1 MDDERGYL
9 NMVGREKFDA
19 ELQQVQSLLLELS
32 NTAIDTLDNSMNF
45 LFEKDIEGA
54 LTILDNDE
62 HINRMEDEVN
72 DRVILLI
79 AKQQPVATDLRR
91 LMVLVKIAA
100 DMERIGDYAC
110 NIAKETIRIGKD
122 EHIEPIGL
130 LDDMRI
136 KTIKM
141 LKQVLDAFTNE
152 NMDEAKNIAKLDDE
166 VDEMYGHIIR
176 TLLNAGVNNPAQL
189 SQVTQLSFVCR
200 YLERSADHATNIA
213 ERLLYLLKGK
223 HYELNN

>member
-1 MDDERGYL
+1 
-9 NMVGREKFDA
+9 MVGREKFDA
-19 ELQQVQSLLLELS
+19 DLNFVQSLLLDLS
-32 NTAIDTLDNSMNF
+32 NAAIDNLDSSMNF
-45 LFEKDIEGA
+45 LFQKNIEGA
-54 LTILDNDE
+54 LAILENDE
-62 HINRMEDEVN
+62 HINRMEEEIN

-122 EHIEPIGL
+122 EHIEPIVL
-130 LDDMRI
+130 LDEMRN

-152 NMDEAKNIAKLDDE
+152 NMEEAKTIAKLDDE

-176 TLLNAGVNNPAQL
+176 TLLNTGVNNPAQL

>member
-1 MDDERGYL
+1 
-9 NMVGREKFDA
+9 MVVREKFDA
-19 ELQQVQSLLLELS
+19 DLNLVQSLLMELS
-32 NTAIDTLDNSMNF
+32 NTAIDTLNNSMSF
-45 LFEKDIEGA
+45 LFEKNIEGA
-54 LTILDNDE
+54 LSILDNDD
-62 HINRMEDEVN
+62 HINRMEEEVN
-72 DRVILLI
+72 DRVILII

-122 EHIEPIGL
+122 EHIEPIVL
-130 LDDMRI
+130 LEEMRS

-152 NMDEAKNIAKLDDE
+152 NMEEAKNIAKLDDE

-176 TLLNAGVNNPAQL
+176 TLLTAGVNNPAQL

>member
-1 MDDERGYL
+1 LDDERGKA

-19 ELQQVQSLLLELS
+19 DLNLVQSLLLELS

-45 LFEKDIEGA
+45 LFEKNIEGA
-54 LTILDNDE
+54 LAVLDNDD
-62 HINRMEDEVN
+62 HINRMEEEIN

-122 EHIEPIGL
+122 EHIEPISL
-130 LDDMRI
+130 LDEMRI

-152 NMDEAKNIAKLDDE
+152 NMEEAKIIAKLDDE

-176 TLLNAGVNNPAQL
+176 TLLNTGVNNPAQL

>member
-1 MDDERGYL
+1 MA
-9 NMVGREKFDA
+9 GREKFDA
-19 ELQQVQSLLLELS
+19 NLNLVQSLLLELS
-32 NTAIDTLDNSMNF
+32 NTAIDTLDTSINY
-45 LFEKDIEGA
+45 LFDKNIEGA
-54 LTILDNDE
+54 LSILDNDY
-62 HINRMEDEVN
+62 HINRMEEELN

-122 EHIEPIGL
+122 EHIEPIVL
-130 LDDMRI
+130 LDEMRN
-136 KTIKM
+136 KTIIM
-141 LKQVLDAFTNE
+141 LKQVLDAFTTE
-152 NMDEAKNIAKLDDE
+152 NAEEAKNVAKLDDE

-176 TLLNAGVNNPAQL
+176 TLMNAVVNNPAQL

-200 YLERSADHATNIA
+200 YIERSADHATNIA

-223 HYELNN
+223 HYDLNN

>member
-1 MDDERGYL
+1 
-9 NMVGREKFDA
+9 MVGREKFDA
-19 ELQQVQSLLLELS
+19 DLHKVQSLLLELS
-32 NTAIDTLDNSMNF
+32 NKAIDNLDDSMSF
-45 LFEKDIEGA
+45 LFERNIEGA
-54 LTILDNDE
+54 LSILDNDE
-62 HINRMEDEVN
+62 HINRMEEEVN

-91 LMVLVKIAA
+91 LIVLVKIAA

-122 EHIEPIGL
+122 EHIEPIVL
-130 LDDMRI
+130 LEEMRN

-152 NMDEAKNIAKLDDE
+152 NMEEARSIAKLDDE

-176 TLLNAGVNNPAQL
+176 TLLNTGVNNPTQL

-200 YLERSADHATNIA
+200 YLDRSVDHATNIA
-213 ERLLYLLKGK
+213 ECLLYLLKGK

>member
-1 MDDERGYL
+1 
-9 NMVGREKFDA
+9 MVGREKFDA
-19 ELQQVQSLLLELS
+19 DLKLVQSLLLELS
-32 NTAIDTLDNSMNF
+32 NTAIDTLDNSMSY
-45 LFEKDIEGA
+45 LFEKNIEGA
-54 LTILDNDE
+54 LAILDNDE
-62 HINRMEDEVN
+62 HINRMEEEVN

-122 EHIEPIGL
+122 EHIEPIIL
-130 LDDMRI
+130 LEEMRI

-152 NMDEAKNIAKLDDE
+152 NMEEAKSIAKLDDE

-176 TLLNAGVNNPAQL
+176 TLLTTGVNNPIHL
-189 SQVTQLSFVCR
+189 SQVTQLSFVSR

>member
-1 MDDERGYL
+1 
-9 NMVGREKFDA
+9 MVGREKFDA
-19 ELQQVQSLLLELS
+19 DLNQVQSLLLDLS
-32 NTAIDTLDNSMNF
+32 NTAIDTLDNSMSF

-54 LTILDNDE
+54 LSVLENDE
-62 HINRMEDEVN
+62 HINHMEEEIN

-122 EHIEPIGL
+122 EHIEPIVML
-130 LDDMRI
+130 EEMRV

-152 NMDEAKNIAKLDDE
+152 NMEEAKSIAKLDDE

-176 TLLNAGVNNPAQL
+176 TLLTAGINNPAQL
-189 SQVTQLSFVCR
+189 SQVTQLSFVSR

>member
-1 MDDERGYL
+1 
-9 NMVGREKFDA
+9 MVGREKFDA
-19 ELQQVQSLLLELS
+19 DLNQVQSLLLDLS
-32 NTAIDTLDNSMNF
+32 NTAIDTLDNSMSF

-54 LTILDNDE
+54 LSVLENDE
-62 HINRMEDEVN
+62 HINHMEEEIN

-122 EHIEPIGL
+122 EHIEPIVML
-130 LDDMRI
+130 EEMRV

-152 NMDEAKNIAKLDDE
+152 NMEEAKSIAKLDDE

-176 TLLNAGVNNPAQL
+176 TLLTAGINNPAQL

>member
-1 MDDERGYL
+1 MDDKGGYS

-19 ELQQVQSLLLELS
+19 DLNQVQSLLLELS
-32 NTAIDTLDNSMNF
+32 NTAIDTLDNSMSY

-54 LTILDNDE
+54 LAILDNDE
-62 HINRMEDEVN
+62 HINHLEEEVN

-122 EHIEPIGL
+122 EHIETIAL
-130 LDDMRI
+130 LEEMRS

-152 NMDEAKNIAKLDDE
+152 NMEEAKNIAKLDDE

-176 TLLNAGVNNPAQL
+176 TLLNTGVNNPAQL